1 MVLRHVVTENDER
14 LAARCA
20 NGRVVIID
28 DDSEV
33 LAALA
38 ALLEIKGYGVETYSS
53 ALAYLQVLAANQAV
67 FPGPS
72 CVLCDVRMPEMDGLQ
87 FQHRMAEFNHVPL
100 LLMSGHS
107 GAQEAVSG
115 LQAGAHNF
123 LIKPFETHVLLDA
136 VAQALAASA
145 EHQQLDALR
154 SDLAKRV
161 ASLTVRERE
170 VSRRVAQGSMNR
182 HIADE
187 FGIAL
192 RTVKL
197 HRHRAMEKLGAS
209 TLADLV
215 RLADLASL

>member
-1 MVLRHVVTENDER
+1 MVLRLVITENDER

-33 LAALA
+33 LASLA
-38 ALLEIKGYGVETYSS
+38 ALLEIKGYAVETYSS
-53 ALAYLQVLAANQAV
+53 ALSYLQVLTANQAV

-87 FQHRMAEFNHVPL
+87 FQRKMAEFNHVPL

-107 GAQEAVSG
+107 GAQEAVTG
-115 LQAGAHNF
+115 FQAGAHNF

-187 FGIAL
+187 FGISL

-215 RLADLASL
+215 RLADLAGL

>member
-1 MVLRHVVTENDER
+1 MVLRLVVTKNDER

-38 ALLEIKGYGVETYSS
+38 ALLEIKGYAVETYSS
-53 ALAYLQVLAANQAV
+53 ALSYLQVLTANQAV

-87 FQHRMAEFNHVPL
+87 FQRKMAEFNHVPL

-107 GAQEAVSG
+107 GAQEAVTG
-115 LQAGAHNF
+115 FQAGAHNF

-215 RLADLASL
+215 RLADLAGL

>member
-1 MVLRHVVTENDER
+1 MLLRRVVTENDER

-38 ALLEIKGYGVETYSS
+38 ALLEIKSYAVETYSS
-53 ALAYLQVLAANQAV
+53 ALAYLEVLTANQAV

-87 FQHRMAEFNHVPL
+87 FQHRMADFDHVPL

-107 GAQEAVSG
+107 GVQEAVTG
-115 LQAGAHNF
+115 FRAGAHNF
-123 LIKPFETHVLLDA
+123 LIKPFESHVLLDA

-154 SDLAKRV
+154 YGLAKRV
-161 ASLTVRERE
+161 ASLTERERE
-170 VSRRVAQGSMNR
+170 VSRRVAQGRMNQ

-197 HRHRAMEKLGAS
+197 HRQRAMEKLGAS

-215 RLADLASL
+215 RLADLAGL

>member
-1 MVLRHVVTENDER
+1 
-14 LAARCA
+14 
-20 NGRVVIID
+20 
-28 DDSEV
+28 
-33 LAALA
+33 
-38 ALLEIKGYGVETYSS
+38 
-53 ALAYLQVLAANQAV
+53 
-67 FPGPS
+67 
-72 CVLCDVRMPEMDGLQ
+72 MPEMDGLQ

-115 LQAGAHNF
+115 FQAGAHNF

-161 ASLTVRERE
+161 ASLTERERE
-170 VSRRVAQGSMNR
+170 VSRRVAQGRMNQ

>member
-1 MVLRHVVTENDER
+1 MVLRRVVTENDER

-38 ALLEIKGYGVETYSS
+38 ALLEIKSYAVETYSS
-53 ALAYLQVLAANQAV
+53 ALAYLEVLTANQAV

-115 LQAGAHNF
+115 FQAGAHNF

-154 SDLAKRV
+154 YGLAKRV
-161 ASLTVRERE
+161 ASLTERERE
-170 VSRRVAQGSMNR
+170 VSRRVAQGRMNQ

-197 HRHRAMEKLGAS
+197 HRQRAMEKLGAS

-215 RLADLASL
+215 RLADLAGL

>member
-1 MVLRHVVTENDER
+1 MVLRLVITENDER

-38 ALLEIKGYGVETYSS
+38 ALLEIKGYAVETYSS

-107 GAQEAVSG
+107 GAQEAVTG
-115 LQAGAHNF
+115 FQAGAHNF

-215 RLADLASL
+215 RLADLAGL

>member
-1 MVLRHVVTENDER
+1 MLRHVVTENDER

>member
-1 MVLRHVVTENDER
+1 MVLRLVITENEER

-20 NGRVVIID
+20 NGSVVIID

-38 ALLEIKGYGVETYSS
+38 ALLEIKGYAVETYSS
-53 ALAYLQVLAANQAV
+53 ALSYLQVLTANQAV

-72 CVLCDVRMPEMDGLQ
+72 CVLCDVRMPEIDGLQ
-87 FQHRMAEFNHVPL
+87 FQRKMAEFNHVPL

-115 LQAGAHNF
+115 FRAGAHNF
-123 LIKPFETHVLLDA
+123 LIKPFGTHVLLDA

-215 RLADLASL
+215 RLADLAGL

>member
-1 MVLRHVVTENDER
+1 MVLRLVITENDER

-33 LAALA
+33 LASLA
-38 ALLEIKGYGVETYSS
+38 ALLEIRGYAVETYSS

-161 ASLTVRERE
+161 ASLTERERE
-170 VSRRVAQGSMNR
+170 VSRRVAQGRMNQ

-215 RLADLASL
+215 RLADLAGL

>member
-1 MVLRHVVTENDER
+1 MVLRLVLTENDER

-28 DDSEV
+28 DDPEV
-33 LAALA
+33 LASIA
-38 ALLEIKGYGVETYSS
+38 ALLEIKGYAVETYSS
-53 ALAYLQVLAANQAV
+53 ALSYLQVLTANQAV

-72 CVLCDVRMPEMDGLQ
+72 CVLCDVRMPEIDGLQ
-87 FQHRMAEFNHVPL
+87 FQRKMAEFNHVPL

-107 GAQEAVSG
+107 GPQEAVSG
-115 LQAGAHNF
+115 FRACPHNF
-123 LIKPFETHVLLDA
+123 PIQPFGTHVLLDA

-215 RLADLASL
+215 RLADLAGL

>member
-215 RLADLASL
+215 RLADLAGL

>member
-1 MVLRHVVTENDER
+1 MVLRLVITENDER

-33 LAALA
+33 LASLA
-38 ALLEIKGYGVETYSS
+38 ALLEIKGYAVETYSS
-53 ALAYLQVLAANQAV
+53 ALAYLQVLTANQAV

-107 GAQEAVSG
+107 GAQEAVTG
-115 LQAGAHNF
+115 FQAGAHNF

-161 ASLTVRERE
+161 ASLTERERE
-170 VSRRVAQGSMNR
+170 VSRRVAQGRMNQ

-215 RLADLASL
+215 RLADLAGL

>member
-1 MVLRHVVTENDER
+1 MVLRLVITENDER

-33 LAALA
+33 LASLA
-38 ALLEIKGYGVETYSS
+38 ALLEIKGYAVETYSS
-53 ALAYLQVLAANQAV
+53 ALAYLQVLTANQAV

-115 LQAGAHNF
+115 FQAGAHNF

-161 ASLTVRERE
+161 ASLTERERE
-170 VSRRVAQGSMNR
+170 VSRRVAQGRMNQ

-215 RLADLASL
+215 RLADLAGL

>member
-1 MVLRHVVTENDER
+1 MVLRLVISENDER

-28 DDSEV
+28 DDPEV
-33 LAALA
+33 LASTA
-38 ALLEIKGYGVETYSS
+38 ALLEIKGYAVETYSS
-53 ALAYLQVLAANQAV
+53 ALSYLQVLTANQAV

-72 CVLCDVRMPEMDGLQ
+72 CVLCDVRMPEIDGLQ
-87 FQHRMAEFNHVPL
+87 FQRKMAEFNHVPL

-115 LQAGAHNF
+115 FRAGAHNF
-123 LIKPFETHVLLDA
+123 LIKPFGTHVLLDA
-136 VAQALAASA
+136 VA
-145 EHQQLDALR
+145 QQLDALR

-215 RLADLASL
+215 RLADLAGL

>member
-1 MVLRHVVTENDER
+1 MVLRLVITANDER

-38 ALLEIKGYGVETYSS
+38 ALLEIKGYAVETYSS
-53 ALAYLQVLAANQAV
+53 ALSYLQVLTANQAV

-87 FQHRMAEFNHVPL
+87 FQRKMAEFNHVPL

-107 GAQEAVSG
+107 GAQEAVTG
-115 LQAGAHNF
+115 FQAGAHNF

-170 VSRRVAQGSMNR
+170 VSRRVALGSMNM

-187 FGIAL
+187 FGISL

-215 RLADLASL
+215 RLADLAGL

>member
-1 MVLRHVVTENDER
+1 MLLRRVVTENDER

-38 ALLEIKGYGVETYSS
+38 ALLEIKSYAVETYSS
-53 ALAYLQVLAANQAV
+53 ALAYLEVLTANQAV

-87 FQHRMAEFNHVPL
+87 FQHRMADFDHVPL

-107 GAQEAVSG
+107 GVQEAVTG
-115 LQAGAHNF
+115 FRAGAHNF
-123 LIKPFETHVLLDA
+123 LIKPFESHVLLDA

-154 SDLAKRV
+154 YGLAKRV
-161 ASLTVRERE
+161 ASLTERERE
-170 VSRRVAQGSMNR
+170 VSRRVAQGRMNQ

-197 HRHRAMEKLGAS
+197 HRQRAMEKLGAS
-209 TLADLV
+209 TLADPV
-215 RLADLASL
+215 RLADLAGL

>member
-1 MVLRHVVTENDER
+1 MVLRLVITENDER

-33 LAALA
+33 LASLA
-38 ALLEIKGYGVETYSS
+38 ALLEIKGYAVETYSS

-115 LQAGAHNF
+115 FQAGAHNF

-215 RLADLASL
+215 RLADLAGL

>member
-38 ALLEIKGYGVETYSS
+38 ALLEIKGYAVETYSS
-53 ALAYLQVLAANQAV
+53 ALAYLQVLTANQAV

-87 FQHRMAEFNHVPL
+87 FQRKMAEFNHVPL

-107 GAQEAVSG
+107 GAQEAVTG
-115 LQAGAHNF
+115 FQAGAHNF

-215 RLADLASL
+215 RLADLAGL

>member
-1 MVLRHVVTENDER
+1 MMLRLVITENDER

-33 LAALA
+33 LASLA
-38 ALLEIKGYGVETYSS
+38 ALLEIKGYAVETYSS
-53 ALAYLQVLAANQAV
+53 ALSYLQVLTANQAV

-87 FQHRMAEFNHVPL
+87 FQRKMAEFNHVPL

-115 LQAGAHNF
+115 FQAGAHNF

-145 EHQQLDALR
+145 EHQQLDARR

-170 VSRRVAQGSMNR
+170 VSRRVALGSMNR

-215 RLADLASL
+215 RLADLAGL

>member
-38 ALLEIKGYGVETYSS
+38 ALLEIKGYAVETYSS
-53 ALAYLQVLAANQAV
+53 ALSYLQVLTANQAV

-87 FQHRMAEFNHVPL
+87 FQRKMAEFNHVPL

-107 GAQEAVSG
+107 GAQEAVTG
-115 LQAGAHNF
+115 FQAGAHNF

-215 RLADLASL
+215 RLADLAGL

>member
-1 MVLRHVVTENDER
+1 MVLRRVVTENDER

-38 ALLEIKGYGVETYSS
+38 ALLELKGYAVETYSS
-53 ALAYLQVLAANQAV
+53 ALAYLQVLTTNQAV

-87 FQHRMAEFNHVPL
+87 FQHRMADFDHVPL

-107 GAQEAVSG
+107 GAQEAVTG
-115 LQAGAHNF
+115 FQAGAHNF
-123 LIKPFETHVLLDA
+123 LIKPFGTHVLLDA

-145 EHQQLDALR
+145 EHQQIDAHR

-161 ASLTVRERE
+161 ASLTGRERE

-215 RLADLASL
+215 RLADLAGL

>member
-1 MVLRHVVTENDER
+1 MVLRLVITENDER
-14 LAARCA
+14 LAVRCA

-38 ALLEIKGYGVETYSS
+38 ALLEIKGYAVETYSS

-215 RLADLASL
+215 RLADLAGL

>member
-1 MVLRHVVTENDER
+1 
-14 LAARCA
+14 
-20 NGRVVIID
+20 
-28 DDSEV
+28 
-33 LAALA
+33 
-38 ALLEIKGYGVETYSS
+38 
-53 ALAYLQVLAANQAV
+53 
-67 FPGPS
+67 
-72 CVLCDVRMPEMDGLQ
+72 MDGLQ
-87 FQHRMAEFNHVPL
+87 FQRKMAEFNHVPL

-107 GAQEAVSG
+107 GAQEAVTG
-115 LQAGAHNF
+115 FQAGAHNF

-215 RLADLASL
+215 RLADLAGL